1 MSFTNSTP
9 NYGLPQWI
17 GTDKPTYLGDQNT
30 AYSTI
35 DTQLKANADAAAAAT
50 STANTAASTAT
61 TASTNATTA
70 LNTAN
75 SAASEAAS
83 ATSAAASAT
92 STANNAATD
101 ASAALRASAAN
112 TIENLAPAYDPT
124 LTYSVGDLVTYID
137 ENNSGKLYKCI
148 VAVGTPEAFNIN
160 KWDDVTTSEAYSK
173 SSSVLATYHVTS
185 ANTLTWSEIYDNLF
199 SQIPSAFLTNLD
211 TLEMVIKGVSDVYF
225 QICDSKTSTQVV
237 FGAMKAWYWGCEGR
251 LFTLKESES
260 SRRYVVYDNQT
271 STWTITNESLTVP
284 TTDQYIYIRTM

>member
-9 NYGLPQWI
+9 NYGLPQYI
-17 GTDKPTYLGDQNT
+17 GTDKPTYLGDMNT

-35 DTQLKANADAAAAAT
+35 DTQMKANADAASAAT
-50 STANTAASTAT
+50 STANTAAATAT
-61 TASTNATTA
+61 AASTNATTA

-124 LTYSVGDLVTYID
+124 LTYSVGNLVTYID

-148 VAVGTPEAFNIN
+148 VAVAAPEAFNIN
-160 KWDDVTTSEAYSK
+160 KWDDVTTSEVYSRGYVEIA
-173 SSSVLATYHVTS
+173 SHTYTGSETQKEALDTMGTAIASLLPSIKNAIIELENIDGS
-185 ANTLTWSEIYDNLF
+185 AFDYYTLHYRNETTLTFNKVSVGNSQFLVEAIDVSTNSNSSRRKWSVNSTPAATLTNDSSE
-199 SQIPSAFLTNLD
+199 IPSAGYK
-211 TLEMVIKGVSDVYF
+211 V
-225 QICDSKTSTQVV
+225 
-237 FGAMKAWYWGCEGR
+237 R
-251 LFTLKESES
+251 
-260 SRRYVVYDNQT
+260 
-271 STWTITNESLTVP
+271 
-284 TTDQYIYIRTM
+284 IYAQF